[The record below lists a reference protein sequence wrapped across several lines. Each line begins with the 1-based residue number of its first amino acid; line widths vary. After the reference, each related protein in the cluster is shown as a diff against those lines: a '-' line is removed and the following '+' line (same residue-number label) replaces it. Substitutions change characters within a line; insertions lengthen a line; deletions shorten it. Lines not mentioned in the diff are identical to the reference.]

1 MEKFTYGGKMQN
13 KNNSLSVI
21 DILQDITS
29 EEIKNIEDKCAWRSF
44 AAQQQIIDR
53 ISDSK
58 DVYFIINGTVRVV
71 NYSLSGK
78 EISFEDISTGAL
90 FGEISAIDGGERS
103 ANVIATSDTVVAI
116 MPANVFTA
124 MLAKYPN
131 IALRIMKRLSKIIR
145 ISVDRI
151 MDLSTLG
158 ANNRVYAELLRLA
171 KIKNQSF
178 DDGLKNITIAIPN
191 HSNIASRVSTTRETV
206 ARVFG
211 ELTKNKKK
219 KKVNNKLEIA
229 DINRLQEMVEHFRGN

>member
-1 MEKFTYGGKMQN
+1 MQN
-13 KNNSLSVI
+13 QGNSLASIEVF
-21 DILQDITS
+21 QDITNA
-29 EEIKNIEDKCAWRSF
+29 EIQLIENKCTWRSF
-44 AAQQQIIDR
+44 AAQQQIIER

-58 DVYFIINGTVRVV
+58 DVYFIMNGTVRVV

-78 EISFEDISTGAL
+78 EISFEDISNGAL
-90 FGEISAIDGGERS
+90 FGELSAIDGGERS
-103 ANVIATSDTVVAI
+103 ANVIAISDTVVAI
-116 MPANVFTA
+116 MPPDIFKK
-124 MLAKYPN
+124 MLAEYPN
-131 IALRIMKRLSKIIR
+131 IASRLMKRLAGIIR

-178 DDGLKNITIAIPN
+178 DENIKNITIAIPN

-211 ELTKNKKK
+211 ELTKNGIIKKA
-219 KKVNNKLEIA
+219 NNKLEIS
-229 DINRLQEMVEHFRGN
+229 DINRLQEMVEYFRGN